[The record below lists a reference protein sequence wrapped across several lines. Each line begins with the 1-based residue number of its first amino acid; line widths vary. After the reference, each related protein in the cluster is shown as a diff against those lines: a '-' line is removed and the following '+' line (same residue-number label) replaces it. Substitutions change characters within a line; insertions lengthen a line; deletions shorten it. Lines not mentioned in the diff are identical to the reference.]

1 MCKCMMSTHVC
12 TMCTY
17 DVLMVCMVHISMIL
31 VLILVHACMMH
42 VSKVIDPD
50 TCVYHAGMYD
60 EF

>member
-1 MCKCMMSTHVC
+1 MMRVNVNVNVQ
-12 TMCTY
+12 MY
-17 DVLMVCMVHISMIL
+17 DEHM
-31 VLILVHACMMH
+31 ILVHACMMH